1 MVDSTIG
8 STQQESFRDSLGIVE
23 KSGKRKWV
31 YPKEPK
37 GRFTNAKNVF
47 SGILLLILFGTPFM
61 TVDGHPF
68 MLFDIIN
75 RQFILFG
82 FAFGPHDFYLLGLSM
97 ITTIVFIFLFT
108 AVFGRLFCGWV
119 CPQTVF
125 MESVFRKIDYWIE
138 GDHRNQRRLNES
150 TWTGEKL
157 FKKGV
162 KYSVYFVISFLTSN
176 MLLAWIIGVKAL
188 EKIITSP
195 VEEHIAGFTAMMLFT
210 GLFYWIFIW
219 FREQACILVCP
230 YGRLQG
236 VLLDPNSIV
245 IAYDNLRGEPRGKIK
260 RSEVRTQGDCIDCN
274 ECVVVCPTGIDIRNG
289 TQLECVNCTACIDAC
304 DNVMDK
310 IKKPR
315 GLIRYDS
322 LNGIK
327 TKTRKIFTSRVIGYS
342 VVQVLLLSLLVFFV
356 LTRSE
361 IDVTIL
367 RTPGMFY
374 QEQQDDKVSNL
385 YDMKVL
391 NKTFEQKDIEVKLLN
406 IEGEIKIL
414 GDHKSVPPQEAALT
428 KMFVLLDK
436 ESISM
441 MNTPLQFGVYSGG
454 KEILR
459 INTSFLGP
467 VEKKDK
473 KKHDMQD
480 DKTKEEHKGNNHED

>member
-1 MVDSTIG
+1 MNAMNENIVENVEIEG
-8 STQQESFRDSLGIVE
+8 SESFRDSLGIVE

-31 YPKEPK
+31 YPKQPK
-37 GRFTNAKNVF
+37 GRFATAKNVF
-47 SGILLLILFGTPFM
+47 SGILLLILFGTPF
-61 TVDGHPF
+61 VKISGHPF

-75 RQFILFG
+75 RKFILFG
-82 FAFGPHDFYLLGLSM
+82 YPFGPHDFYLLGLTM

-138 GDHRNQRRLNES
+138 GDHKNQRRLNES
-150 TWTGEKL
+150 SWTGEKT
-157 FKKGV
+157 FKKSI
-162 KYSVYFVISFLTSN
+162 KYFIYFSISFLTAN
-176 MLLAWIIGVKAL
+176 MLLAWIIGVDAL
-188 EKIITSP
+188 EKIVVAPIS
-195 VEEHIAGFTAMMLFT
+195 EHASGFTIITLFT

-245 IAYDNLRGEPRGKIK
+245 IAYDYLRGEPRGKIK
-260 RSEVRTQGDCIDCN
+260 KNEERKLGDCIACN

-304 DNVMDK
+304 DYVMDK
-310 IKKPR
+310 IEKPR
-315 GLIRYDS
+315 GLIRYVS
-322 LNGIK
+322 QNGIK
-327 TKTRKIFTSRVIGYS
+327 DRGKKIFTPRVIGYTI
-342 VVQVLLLSLLVFFV
+342 VQVLLLSLLSFFLV
-356 LTRSE
+356 TRSE

-374 QEQQDDKVSNL
+374 QEQPNDKVSNL

-391 NKTFEQKDIEVKLLN
+391 NKTFEQKNVTIKLLN
-406 IEGEIKIL
+406 REGEIKIL
-414 GDHKSVPPQEAALT
+414 GDNKSVDPQEVVLT
-428 KMFVLLDK
+428 KMFILLDK
-436 ESISM
+436 KSISA
-441 MNTPLQFGVYSGG
+441 MNTPLEIGIYSGDL
-454 KEILR
+454 EIQR

-467 VEKKDK
+467 VEKNDHNDSEHHSEKR
-473 KKHDMQD
+473 
-480 DKTKEEHKGNNHED
+480 EEHK